1 MPQIVPATPGDAGAV
16 AGCVRAAY
24 AGYVERIGREPAPM
38 TADYQALIAAREVWV
53 IRAGEGISGS
63 SCCGRSHPRS
73 WSRTSPSR
81 PTARARGWG
90 GR

>member
-38 TADYQALIAAREVWV
+38 AADYRGTD
-53 IRAGEGISGS
+53 R
-63 SCCGRSHPRS
+63 
-73 WSRTSPSR
+73 R
-81 PTARARGWG
+81 P
-90 GR
+90 